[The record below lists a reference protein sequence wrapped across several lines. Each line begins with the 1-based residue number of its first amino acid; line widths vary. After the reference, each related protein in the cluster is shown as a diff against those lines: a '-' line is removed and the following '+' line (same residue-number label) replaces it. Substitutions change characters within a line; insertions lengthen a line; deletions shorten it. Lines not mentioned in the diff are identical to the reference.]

1 MSLYLIPT
9 IFNFHLYLLVK
20 KANEIQKLIHL
31 VWILSKCVG
40 VSKMA
45 NNYTTFFFSCENRAI
60 KI

>member
-20 KANEIQKLIHL
+20 KANEIQKLVHL
-31 VWILSKCVG
+31 VWILSKCAG

-45 NNYTTFFFSCENRAI
+45 NNYTTFCVCV
-60 KI
+60 